1 MNGNSLGGKV
11 KRDSGKEL
19 GRPVTP
25 RDGVS
30 RKWRE
35 VRGGVSACSLLRD

>member
-19 GRPVTP
+19 GRLVIL
-25 RDGVS
+25 RDGVF

-35 VRGGVSACSLLRD
+35 VRGGVFVCSLLRG